1 MKRIS
6 IVIPV
11 YNEEKNIQPLFA
23 MLNSVME
30 DLKVR
35 YWVELIFVNDGSEDE
50 TLRMLESLENPAYK
64 IKIINLSRN
73 FGQQNALKAGYDH
86 SIGDAVICMDG
97 DLQNPAHT
105 VLEMI
110 SLWEAGYEVVI
121 AKRKKGMQRSG
132 YFKDISSRLFYKVL
146 NNISEVK
153 VEPNTP
159 DFRLIDRKVVKELNL
174 FKEREL
180 FYRGIVSW
188 IGFKK
193 VIIEYEHQKREKG
206 KSSYNILKMMRLGL
220 AGVTGF
226 STKPL
231 YLSLLLGIFIIGI
244 AFTAIIYAIVV
255 HSLGQTISGW
265 TSLIIAVMFFGG
277 VQLFFLGIIGLYI
290 GKIFNQVKG
299 RPYYIVESTID

>member
-132 YFKDISSRLFYKVL
+132 YFK
-146 NNISEVK
+146 
-153 VEPNTP
+153 
-159 DFRLIDRKVVKELNL
+159 
-174 FKEREL
+174 
-180 FYRGIVSW
+180 
-188 IGFKK
+188 
-193 VIIEYEHQKREKG
+193 
-206 KSSYNILKMMRLGL
+206 
-220 AGVTGF
+220 
-226 STKPL
+226 
-231 YLSLLLGIFIIGI
+231 
-244 AFTAIIYAIVV
+244 
-255 HSLGQTISGW
+255 
-265 TSLIIAVMFFGG
+265 
-277 VQLFFLGIIGLYI
+277 
-290 GKIFNQVKG
+290 
-299 RPYYIVESTID
+299 